1 MREIASPIAAQFTAT
16 RHTYWSCVFST
27 CCRYGNRMTQS
38 PRSTTTLPMP
48 AIDGVTV
55 PFHGMNFLRPELLL
69 DFVSVSP
76 APLLS
81 VTPVALLFSTVGV
94 LQHVELRKLP
104 VEVKGRVV
112 YPISSLK
119 YPTLRGKLIINA
131 QSQRLKF
138 LESLIATSPH
148 DNIHGM
154 QILGLALEFT
164 VL

>member
-1 MREIASPIAAQFTAT
+1 
-16 RHTYWSCVFST
+16 
-27 CCRYGNRMTQS
+27 
-38 PRSTTTLPMP
+38 MP

-55 PFHGMNFLRPELLL
+55 PFHGMNFLRP
-69 DFVSVSP
+69 
-76 APLLS
+76 
-81 VTPVALLFSTVGV
+81 
-94 LQHVELRKLP
+94 ELRKLP

-138 LESLIATSPH
+138 LESLIANSPH

>member
-1 MREIASPIAAQFTAT
+1 
-16 RHTYWSCVFST
+16 
-27 CCRYGNRMTQS
+27 
-38 PRSTTTLPMP
+38 MP

-104 VEVKGRVV
+104 VEVKGKVV

-119 YPTLRGKLIINA
+119 YPTLRGEADYQCAITAAEI
-131 QSQRLKF
+131 S
-138 LESLIATSPH
+138 
-148 DNIHGM
+148 
-154 QILGLALEFT
+154 
-164 VL
+164 

>member
-16 RHTYWSCVFST
+16 RHTYSSCVFST

>member
-16 RHTYWSCVFST
+16 RHTYSSCVFST

-38 PRSTTTLPMP
+38 PRPTTTLPMP

-55 PFHGMNFLRPELLL
+55 PFHGINFLRPELLL
-69 DFVSVSP
+69 DFVSISST
-76 APLLS
+76 PLLS

>member
-1 MREIASPIAAQFTAT
+1 MREIASPIAAHFTAT
-16 RHTYWSCVFST
+16 RHTYSSCIFST
-27 CCRYGNRMTQS
+27 CSRYGNRMTQS
-38 PRSTTTLPMP
+38 PRPTTTLPMP

-104 VEVKGRVV
+104 VEVKGKVV

>member
-1 MREIASPIAAQFTAT
+1 MKKIASPIAAHFTAT
-16 RHTYWSCVFST
+16 RHTYSSCIFST
-27 CCRYGNRMTQS
+27 CSRYGNRMTQS
-38 PRSTTTLPMP
+38 PRPTTTLPMP

-94 LQHVELRKLP
+94 LQHIELRKLP
-104 VEVKGRVV
+104 VEVKGKVV

>member
-1 MREIASPIAAQFTAT
+1 MKKIASPIAAHFTAT
-16 RHTYWSCVFST
+16 RHTYSSCIFST
-27 CCRYGNRMTQS
+27 CSRYGNRMTQS
-38 PRSTTTLPMP
+38 PRPTTTLPMP

-81 VTPVALLFSTVGV
+81 VSPVALLFSTVGV

-104 VEVKGRVV
+104 VEVKGKVV

>member
-1 MREIASPIAAQFTAT
+1 MKKIASPIAAHFTAT
-16 RHTYWSCVFST
+16 RHTYSSCIFST
-27 CCRYGNRMTQS
+27 CSRYGNRMTQS
-38 PRSTTTLPMP
+38 PRPTTTLPMP

-81 VTPVALLFSTVGV
+81 VPPVALLFSTVGV

-104 VEVKGRVV
+104 VEVKGKVV

>member
-1 MREIASPIAAQFTAT
+1 MKKIASPIAAHFTAT
-16 RHTYWSCVFST
+16 RHTYSSCVFST

-138 LESLIATSPH
+138 LESLIANSPH

>member
-1 MREIASPIAAQFTAT
+1 MRKIASPIAAQFTAT
-16 RHTYWSCVFST
+16 RHTYSSCVFST

-138 LESLIATSPH
+138 LESLIANSPH
-148 DNIHGM
+148 DNIYGM